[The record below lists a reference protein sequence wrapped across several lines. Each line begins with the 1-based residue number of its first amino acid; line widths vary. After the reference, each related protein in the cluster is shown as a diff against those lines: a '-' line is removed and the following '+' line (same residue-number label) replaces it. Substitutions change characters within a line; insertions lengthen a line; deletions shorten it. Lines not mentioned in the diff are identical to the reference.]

1 MSKVKADI
9 TISADGYV
17 AGPNQSLEDPLGQGA
32 EELHAWALGLEAWRK
47 PHGLEGG
54 ETGVES
60 DLVDESI
67 AANGATIMGRRMY
80 SGGSGPWDGDPNAR
94 GWWGDEPPFHHQVFV
109 LTYHEREPLEMDGGT
124 TFRFVTAGI
133 EPALDA
139 ARAAAGDLDVLVAGG
154 AQAIQQ
160 YLNAG
165 LVEELTLHIAP
176 LMLGAGELLFEGVE
190 PLALEPILSV
200 PGPIATHMRYRVG

>member
-17 AGPNQSLEDPLGQGA
+17 AGPNQSSEDPLGQGA

-54 ETGVES
+54 ETGAES
-60 DLVDESI
+60 DLVNEAL

-80 SGGSGPWDGDPNAR
+80 SGGSGPWDGDSNAR
-94 GWWGDEPPFHHQVFV
+94 GWWGDEPPFHHEVFV
-109 LTYHEREPLEMDGGT
+109 LTHHEREPLEMDGGT
-124 TFRFVTAGI
+124 TFHFVTAGI

-139 ARAAAGDLDVLVAGG
+139 AKAAAGDLDVLIAGG

-165 LVEELTLHIAP
+165 AVDELTLHIAP
-176 LMLGAGELLFEGVE
+176 LMLGAGERLFEGVE

-200 PGPIATHMRYRVG
+200 PGRIATHISYRVG

>member
-17 AGPNQSLEDPLGQGA
+17 AGPNQSAEDPLGQGA

-60 DLVDESI
+60 DLVNEAL

-94 GWWGDEPPFHHQVFV
+94 GWWGDDPPFHHDVFV
-109 LTYHEREPLEMDGGT
+109 LTHHEREPLEMDGGT
-124 TFRFVTAGI
+124 TFHFATAGI

-139 ARAAAGDLDVLVAGG
+139 AKVAAGDLDVLVAGG

-165 LVEELTLHIAP
+165 VVDELTLHIAP
-176 LMLGAGELLFEGVE
+176 LMLGAGERLFDGVE

-200 PGPIATHMRYRVG
+200 PGRIATHISYRVG